1 MSLSV
6 HDPELCHANTPK
18 PGHRNPAFKNTDKP
32 EITDRF
38 WDGFSLFLVLL
49 WVGEVQWRWRTL
61 KVLHF
66 FSAKVGGLNPAASP
80 ACRGKSVVDTA
91 DLGLRTSVFGLCRL
105 L

>member
-1 MSLSV
+1 M
-6 HDPELCHANTPK
+6 
-18 PGHRNPAFKNTDKP
+18 
-32 EITDRF
+32 
-38 WDGFSLFLVLL
+38 
-49 WVGEVQWRWRTL
+49 L